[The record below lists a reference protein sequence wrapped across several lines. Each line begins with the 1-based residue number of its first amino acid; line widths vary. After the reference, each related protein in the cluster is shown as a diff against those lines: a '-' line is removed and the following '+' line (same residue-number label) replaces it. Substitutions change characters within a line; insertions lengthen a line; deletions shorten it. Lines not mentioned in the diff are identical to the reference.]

1 MIKGKKKIVVVIFL
15 LFLVLFPFSTNTY
28 AAINKEYGDNGSV
41 QEGDLDGKMKNNV
54 LLDAI
59 AQLIYA
65 LASWIEYLV
74 GAAFQMLTGANM
86 FPWADR
92 VIFNTIPFLDV
103 NFLNPAEHSLFK
115 DGNGQD
121 TPLAQIVVSIYS
133 TVFTLAVAFLG
144 VVVGLMAIKLA
155 VSSLASEKAKYK
167 EALMKFLF
175 SIVALFGMHYAMS
188 FIFYIN
194 ESLVEMAST
203 ILTNNLE
210 KQTLAFDL
218 VVDNDV
224 RVDNFLE
231 KQDGIGGLP
240 TLWGWLFSPNVN
252 VSTPLG
258 ETKEV
263 DFNDVKNYIS
273 NTDTIST
280 TFKNEDG
287 EEVEFAKYSNK
298 DIAGYLLANRT
309 YAEWRLGDAN
319 GGKGRPWYR
328 EVGSFLWT
336 AGEDEKNTLGNLYS
350 DISVIKNVETI
361 KIIEDML
368 NNSATR
374 EEFEKTTFFKNE
386 LKAATLS
393 LSQSWGYEGYENYL
407 KEKALYDEIKRI
419 EKLIDSSGNSA
430 RYEKEYTKALLDYY
444 NYFWL
449 ESKGESAVDES
460 DNGFN
465 NFKEEYI
472 NSGFGVADMEE
483 ISGEFELLIKTK
495 SDLLWQHIQDTRS
508 YYQLLVDASK
518 IFVTGEMSRNDPKTL
533 ISSMGQYFKDA
544 AWTYETDDDGNIK
557 GWYANKLTLQGAI
570 LYAIFVVQSI
580 MFFFAYIKRFFYV
593 VILALLAPVIVIYDF
608 LGKVMS

>member
-1 MIKGKKKIVVVIFL
+1 MIKGKKKIVVAIFL
-15 LFLVLFPFSTNTY
+15 LFLVLFPFSINVYAEVNT
-28 AAINKEYGDNGSV
+28 EYGDNGSV

-218 VVDNDV
+218 VVDNDI

-231 KQDGIGGLP
+231 KNNGLGGL
-240 TLWGWLFSPNVN
+240 TFIGYWFSVASSDSGLN
-252 VSTPLG
+252 
-258 ETKEV
+258 EAKELSF
-263 DFNDVKNYIS
+263 DEVKNYIS
-273 NTDTIST
+273 STDTIST

-287 EEVEFAKYSNK
+287 EEVEFAEYSNK

-309 YAEWRLGDAN
+309 YAEWRLEDAR
-319 GGKGRPWYR
+319 GGKDRPWYR
-328 EVGSFLWT
+328 EVASFFWT
-336 AGEDEKNTLGNLYS
+336 AGGDERNALTALYS
-350 DISVIKNVETI
+350 DIDLIKNVDAIRTI
-361 KIIEDML
+361 EEML
-368 NNSATR
+368 NNSATK
-374 EEFEKTTFFKNE
+374 EQFMKTEFYNIEMKSI
-386 LKAATLS
+386 LDSSSATLG
-393 LSQSWGYEGYENYL
+393 GYDEYI
-407 KEKALYDEIKRI
+407 KEKAVYDEVKRI
-419 EKLIDSSGNSA
+419 EKLMDSTNNPA
-430 RYEKEYTKALLDYY
+430 RYEKEYNKALLDYY
-444 NYFWL
+444 NYKW
-449 ESKGESAVDES
+449 GYGTVVDES
-460 DNGFN
+460 DEGFKT
-465 NFKEEYI
+465 FKENYI
-472 NSGFGVADMEE
+472 NSGRTDGIADMEE
-483 ISGEFELLIKTK
+483 ISNDVEAVKAQK
-495 SDLLWQHIQDTRS
+495 SEYLWQHVQDTRS

-544 AWTYETDDDGNIK
+544 AWTYETDENGNIK

>member
-1 MIKGKKKIVVVIFL
+1 MIKGKKKIVVAIFL

-28 AAINKEYGDNGSV
+28 AAINEEYGDSGSV

-218 VVDNDV
+218 VIDNDV

-231 KQDGIGGLP
+231 KQDGRGGLP
-240 TLWGWLFSPNVN
+240 TLWGWIFSPNVD

-258 ETKEV
+258 ETREV

-273 NTDTIST
+273 STDTIST

-287 EEVEFAKYSNK
+287 EEVVFAEYSNK

-309 YAEWRLGDAN
+309 YAEWRLSDAN

-336 AGEDEKNTLGNLYS
+336 AGQDEKNTLGNLYS

-374 EEFEKTTFFKNE
+374 EEFEKTKFFENE
-386 LKAATLS
+386 LKAALMAS
-393 LSQSWGYEGYENYL
+393 SHSGYENYEEYL
-407 KEKALYDEIKRI
+407 KEKSLYDEIKRI
-419 EKLIDSSGNSA
+419 ENLIDSSGNPA
-430 RYEKEYTKALLDYY
+430 RYEKEYNKALLDYY
-444 NYFWL
+444 NYKWAF
-449 ESKGESAVDES
+449 GTVVDES
-460 DNGFN
+460 DEGFKT
-465 NFKEEYI
+465 FKENYI
-472 NSGFGVADMEE
+472 NSGRKDGVADMEE
-483 ISGEFELLIKTK
+483 ISGGIESLIPTK
-495 SDLLWQHIQDTRS
+495 SNYLWQHIQDTRS

-544 AWTYETDDDGNIK
+544 AWSYETDDDGNIK

>member
-1 MIKGKKKIVVVIFL
+1 MIKGKKKIVVAIFL

-167 EALMKFLF
+167 EALMKFVF

-218 VVDNDV
+218 IVDNDV

-231 KQDGIGGLP
+231 KQDGAGGIP
-240 TLWGWLFSPNVN
+240 TIWANFFGLDVN
-252 VSTPLG
+252 ASTPLG
-258 ETKEV
+258 PTETL
-263 DFNDVKNYIS
+263 DFSEVKNFIS
-273 NTDTIST
+273 DDTPVNTEI
-280 TFKNEDG
+280 NG
-287 EEVEFAKYSNK
+287 EVVEGASNK
-298 DIAGYLLANRT
+298 EIAGYLLANRT
-309 YAEWRLGDAN
+309 YAEWRMADAN

-328 EVGSFLWT
+328 EVASFFWT
-336 AGEDEKNTLGNLYS
+336 AESDEKTSLGYLYADINLIRDLES
-350 DISVIKNVETI
+350 I

-368 NNSATR
+368 NNSSTR
-374 EEFEKTTFFKNE
+374 EDFEKTRFYE
-386 LKAATLS
+386 VEIEKAK
-393 LSQSWGYEGYENYL
+393 QSIEGYLEVEENKEEKELYDAIKSIEKEREESGNANL
-407 KEKALYDEIKRI
+407 KEK
-419 EKLIDSSGNSA
+419 
-430 RYEKEYTKALLDYY
+430 EYNEALLNYY
-444 NYFWL
+444 NFKY
-449 ESKGESAVDES
+449 ANVNPVDE
-460 DNGFN
+460 NNAGFIS
-465 NFKEEYI
+465 FKEQYI
-472 NSGFGVADMEE
+472 STGVGVAD
-483 ISGEFELLIKTK
+483 FESIDNDIESTVQQK
-495 SDLLWQHIQDTRS
+495 SDYLWQHVQDTRS
-508 YYQLLVDASK
+508 YYKLLVDASK

-544 AWTYETDDDGNIK
+544 AWSYETDDEGNIK

-570 LYAIFVVQSI
+570 LYAIFIIQSI

-608 LGKVMS
+608 LGKVAS

>member
-1 MIKGKKKIVVVIFL
+1 MIKGKKKIVVAIFL
-15 LFLVLFPFSTNTY
+15 LFLVLFPFGTSTY
-28 AAINKEYGDNGSV
+28 AAINEEYGDNGSV

-121 TPLAQIVVSIYS
+121 TPLAEIVVSIYS

-210 KQTLAFDL
+210 NQTLAFDL
-218 VVDNDV
+218 IVDNDV

-231 KQDGIGGLP
+231 KQNGAGGIPTIWANFFGLD
-240 TLWGWLFSPNVN
+240 VN
-252 VSTPLG
+252 ASTPLG
-258 ETKEV
+258 PTETV
-263 DFNDVKNYIS
+263 DFSEVKNFIS
-273 NTDTIST
+273 DDTPVNTEI
-280 TFKNEDG
+280 NG
-287 EEVEFAKYSNK
+287 EVVEGASNK
-298 DIAGYLLANRT
+298 EIAGYLLANRT
-309 YAEWRLGDAN
+309 YAEWRMADAN

-328 EVGSFLWT
+328 EVASFFWT
-336 AGEDEKNTLGNLYS
+336 AENDEKTSLGYLYADINLIRDLES
-350 DISVIKNVETI
+350 I

-368 NNSATR
+368 NNSSTR
-374 EEFEKTTFFKNE
+374 EDFEKTRFYE
-386 LKAATLS
+386 VEIEKAK
-393 LSQSWGYEGYENYL
+393 QSIEGYLEVEENKEEKKLYDAIKSIEKEREESGNANL
-407 KEKALYDEIKRI
+407 KER
-419 EKLIDSSGNSA
+419 
-430 RYEKEYTKALLDYY
+430 EYNEALLNYY
-444 NYFWL
+444 NFKYAH
-449 ESKGESAVDES
+449 SNPVDE
-460 DNGFN
+460 NNAGFIS
-465 NFKEEYI
+465 FKEQYLSTGI
-472 NSGFGVADMEE
+472 GVAD
-483 ISGEFELLIKTK
+483 FESVDTDIESTVQQK
-495 SDLLWQHIQDTRS
+495 SDYLWQHVQDTRS
-508 YYQLLVDASK
+508 YYKLLVDASK

-544 AWTYETDDDGNIK
+544 AWSYETDDDGNIK

-608 LGKVMS
+608 LGKVAS

>member
-1 MIKGKKKIVVVIFL
+1 MIKGKKKIVVAIFL
-15 LFLVLFPFSTNTY
+15 LFLVLFPFGTSTY
-28 AAINKEYGDNGSV
+28 AAINEEYGDNGSV

-65 LASWIEYLV
+65 LASWVEYLV

-121 TPLAQIVVSIYS
+121 TPLAEIVVSIYS

-175 SIVALFGMHYAMS
+175 SLVALFGMHYAMS

-203 ILTNNLE
+203 ILTKNLE
-210 KQTLAFDL
+210 DRELAFDL
-218 VVDNDV
+218 VVDNDI

-231 KQDGIGGLP
+231 KQNGKGGIP
-240 TLWGWLFSPNVN
+240 TLWGWIFSPNVN

-258 ETKEV
+258 ETKSV
-263 DFNDVKNYIS
+263 DFDEVKNYIS
-273 NTDTIST
+273 STDTIST
-280 TFKNEDG
+280 TFKNKDG
-287 EEVEFAKYSNK
+287 EEVEFAEYSNK

-309 YAEWRLGDAN
+309 YAEWRLSDAN

-350 DISVIKNVETI
+350 DISVIRNVETI
-361 KIIEDML
+361 KIIEEML

-374 EEFEKTTFFKNE
+374 EKFEKTTFF
-386 LKAATLS
+386 
-393 LSQSWGYEGYENYL
+393 
-407 KEKALYDEIKRI
+407 
-419 EKLIDSSGNSA
+419 
-430 RYEKEYTKALLDYY
+430 EKELEAALWRNSGLGSSDIEREKKRMELAKKIRDFTEEEKNNRPTDYIQALLDYY
-444 NYFWL
+444 NYEYNL
-449 ESKGESAVDES
+449 NVNKDDE
-460 DNGFN
+460 GFKK
-465 NFKEEYI
+465 FKHDYEEY
-472 NSGFGVADMEE
+472 GFGVIDVDDINNDVYNE
-483 ISGEFELLIKTK
+483 GIKEKK
-495 SDLLWQHIQDTRS
+495 SEYLWQHIQDTRS

-518 IFVTGEMSRNDPKTL
+518 IFVTGEMSRNNPKTL

-544 AWTYETDDDGNIK
+544 AWSYETDDNGNIK

-608 LGKVMS
+608 LGKVAS

>member
-1 MIKGKKKIVVVIFL
+1 MIKGKKKIVVAIFL
-15 LFLVLFPFSTNTY
+15 LFLVLFPFSVNVY
-28 AAINKEYGDNGSV
+28 AEVNQEYGDNGSV
-41 QEGDLDGKMKNNV
+41 QESDLDGKMKNNV

-65 LASWIEYLV
+65 LASWVEYLV

-103 NFLNPAEHSLFK
+103 NFLNPASGSLFETTS
-115 DGNGQD
+115 GES
-121 TPLAQIVVSIYS
+121 TPLANIVVSIYS

-175 SIVALFGMHYAMS
+175 SIVALFGMHYAMA

-210 KQTLAFDL
+210 GQTLAFDL
-218 VVDNDV
+218 IVDNDV

-231 KQDGIGGLP
+231 KQNGEGGIP
-240 TLWGWLFSPNVN
+240 TILNFFGMNVN
-252 VSTPLG
+252 SSTPLG
-258 ETKEV
+258 PTETV
-263 DFNDVKNYIS
+263 DFNEVKNFIS
-273 NTDTIST
+273 DDTPVST
-280 TFKNEDG
+280 EIDG
-287 EEVEFAKYSNK
+287 VAVEGASNK
-298 DIAGYLLANRT
+298 EIAGYLLANRT
-309 YAEWRLGDAN
+309 YAEWRMADAN

-328 EVGSFLWT
+328 EVASFFWT
-336 AGEDEKNTLGNLYS
+336 AENDEKTSLGYLYADINLIRDLES
-350 DISVIKNVETI
+350 I

-368 NNSATR
+368 NNSSTR
-374 EEFEKTTFFKNE
+374 EDFEKTRFYE
-386 LKAATLS
+386 VEIEKAK
-393 LSQSWGYEGYENYL
+393 QSIEGYLEVEENKEEKELYDAIKSIEREREESGNANL
-407 KEKALYDEIKRI
+407 KER
-419 EKLIDSSGNSA
+419 
-430 RYEKEYTKALLDYY
+430 EYNEALLNYY
-444 NYFWL
+444 NFKYANV
-449 ESKGESAVDES
+449 SPVDE
-460 DNGFN
+460 NNAGFIS
-465 NFKEEYI
+465 FKEQYL
-472 NSGFGVADMEE
+472 STGVGVAD
-483 ISGEFELLIKTK
+483 FESVDTDVETTVQQK
-495 SDLLWQHIQDTRS
+495 SDYLWQHVQDTRS
-508 YYQLLVDASK
+508 YYKLLVDASK

-544 AWTYETDDDGNIK
+544 AWSYETDDDGNIK

-608 LGKVMS
+608 LGKVAS

>member
-1 MIKGKKKIVVVIFL
+1 MIKGKKKIVVAIFL
-15 LFLVLFPFSTNTY
+15 LFLVLFPFGTSTY
-28 AAINKEYGDNGSV
+28 AAINEEYGDNGSV

-121 TPLAQIVVSIYS
+121 TPLAEIVVSIYS

-175 SIVALFGMHYAMS
+175 SLVALFGMHYAMS

-203 ILTNNLE
+203 ILTNNLSE
-210 KQTLAFDL
+210 KELAFDL
-218 VVDNDV
+218 VIDNDV

-231 KQDGIGGLP
+231 KQDGRGGIP
-240 TLWGWLFSPNVN
+240 TIWGWLFSPDVN

-280 TFKNEDG
+280 TFKNKDG
-287 EEVEFAKYSNK
+287 EEVVFEEYSNK

-309 YAEWRLGDAN
+309 YAEWRLSDAN

-328 EVGSFLWT
+328 EVGSCLWT
-336 AGEDEKNTLGNLYS
+336 AGEDEKNSLGNLYS
-350 DISVIKNVETI
+350 DISVIRNVETI

-386 LKAATLS
+386 LQAALMAS
-393 LSQSWGYEGYENYL
+393 SHSGYENYGEYL
-407 KEKALYDEIKRI
+407 KEKSLYDEIKRI
-419 EKLIDSSGNSA
+419 ENLMDNSGNPA
-430 RYEKEYTKALLDYY
+430 RYEKEYNKALLDYY
-444 NYFWL
+444 NYKWSF
-449 ESKGESAVDES
+449 STVVDES
-460 DNGFN
+460 DEGFKT
-465 NFKEEYI
+465 FKENYI
-472 NSGFGVADMEE
+472 NSGRTDGVADMEE
-483 ISGEFELLIKTK
+483 ISGGIESLIPTK
-495 SDLLWQHIQDTRS
+495 SNYLWQHIQDTRS
-508 YYQLLVDASK
+508 YYKLLVDASK

-544 AWTYETDDDGNIK
+544 AWSYETDDDGNIK

-608 LGKVMS
+608 LGKVAS

>member
-1 MIKGKKKIVVVIFL
+1 MIKGKKKIIVAIFL
-15 LFLVLFPFSTNTY
+15 LFLVLFPFGTSTY
-28 AAINKEYGDNGSV
+28 ATINEEYGDNGSV

-121 TPLAQIVVSIYS
+121 TPLAEIVVSIYS

-210 KQTLAFDL
+210 NQTLAFDL
-218 VVDNDV
+218 IVDNDV

-231 KQDGIGGLP
+231 KQNGAGGIPTIWANFFGLD
-240 TLWGWLFSPNVN
+240 VN
-252 VSTPLG
+252 ASTPLG
-258 ETKEV
+258 PTETV
-263 DFNDVKNYIS
+263 DFSEVKNFIS
-273 NTDTIST
+273 DDTPVNTEI
-280 TFKNEDG
+280 NG
-287 EEVEFAKYSNK
+287 EVVEGASNK
-298 DIAGYLLANRT
+298 EIAGYLLANRT
-309 YAEWRLGDAN
+309 YAEWRMADAN

-328 EVGSFLWT
+328 EVASFFWT
-336 AGEDEKNTLGNLYS
+336 AENDEKTSLGYLYADINLIRDLES
-350 DISVIKNVETI
+350 I

-368 NNSATR
+368 NNSSTR
-374 EEFEKTTFFKNE
+374 EDFEKTRFYE
-386 LKAATLS
+386 VEIEKAKRS
-393 LSQSWGYEGYENYL
+393 IEGYLEDEENKEEKKLYDAIKSIEKEREESGNANL
-407 KEKALYDEIKRI
+407 KER
-419 EKLIDSSGNSA
+419 
-430 RYEKEYTKALLDYY
+430 EYNEALLNYY
-444 NYFWL
+444 NFKYAH
-449 ESKGESAVDES
+449 SNPVDE
-460 DNGFN
+460 NNAGFIS
-465 NFKEEYI
+465 FKEQYI
-472 NSGFGVADMEE
+472 STGVGVAD
-483 ISGEFELLIKTK
+483 FESIDNDIESTVQQK
-495 SDLLWQHIQDTRS
+495 SDYLWQHVQDTRS
-508 YYQLLVDASK
+508 YYKLLVDASK

-533 ISSMGQYFKDA
+533 ISNMGQYFKDA
-544 AWTYETDDDGNIK
+544 AWSYETDDNGNIK

-608 LGKVMS
+608 LGKVAS

>member
-1 MIKGKKKIVVVIFL
+1 MIKGKKKIIVAIFL
-15 LFLVLFPFSTNTY
+15 LFLVLFPFGTSTY
-28 AAINKEYGDNGSV
+28 AAINEEYGDNGSV

-65 LASWIEYLV
+65 LASWVEYLV

-121 TPLAQIVVSIYS
+121 TPLAEIVVSIYS

-175 SIVALFGMHYAMS
+175 SLVALFGMHYAMS

-203 ILTNNLE
+203 ILTKNLE
-210 KQTLAFDL
+210 DRELAFDL
-218 VVDNDV
+218 VVDNDI

-231 KQDGIGGLP
+231 KQNGKGGIP
-240 TLWGWLFSPNVN
+240 TLWGWIFSPNVN

-258 ETKEV
+258 ETKSV
-263 DFNDVKNYIS
+263 DFDEVKNYIS
-273 NTDTIST
+273 STDTIST
-280 TFKNEDG
+280 TFKNKDG
-287 EEVEFAKYSNK
+287 EEVEFAEYSNK

-309 YAEWRLGDAN
+309 YAEWRLSDAN

-350 DISVIKNVETI
+350 DISVIRNVETI
-361 KIIEDML
+361 KIIEEML

-374 EEFEKTTFFKNE
+374 EKFEKTTFF
-386 LKAATLS
+386 
-393 LSQSWGYEGYENYL
+393 
-407 KEKALYDEIKRI
+407 
-419 EKLIDSSGNSA
+419 
-430 RYEKEYTKALLDYY
+430 EKELEAALWRNSGLGSSDIEREKKRMELAKKIRDFTEEEKNNRPNDYIQALLDYY
-444 NYFWL
+444 NYEYNL
-449 ESKGESAVDES
+449 NVNKDDE
-460 DNGFN
+460 GFKK
-465 NFKEEYI
+465 FKHDYEED
-472 NSGFGVADMEE
+472 GFGVIDVDDINNDVYNE
-483 ISGEFELLIKTK
+483 GIKEKK
-495 SDLLWQHIQDTRS
+495 SEYLWQHIQDTRS

-518 IFVTGEMSRNDPKTL
+518 IFVTGEMSRNNPKTL

-544 AWTYETDDDGNIK
+544 AWSYETDDNGNIK

-608 LGKVMS
+608 LGKVAS